1 MTAEPLNGSSPAA
14 KTTGAPEEPPPPPPV
29 EWLGLYL
36 GYHNPGPVTAGRENS
51 LLVLGPPRSGKTSSV
66 VVPNLLVAP
75 GAAVSTSTKPD
86 VLSVTGRI
94 RRRRGTC
101 WLFDPGGSLGTIE
114 GTRPLRWSPVSGCEE
129 WNTAVSTAHALVGA
143 TRTDRDFLDSTYWRE
158 RAESLLAPLL
168 HAAALVGLDVGWVLR
183 WVLRRDAREAVATI
197 SSYGNPLAADVLENI
212 MEAEERERS
221 GVFSTAANVLGAYR
235 SEAALDAAREPNF
248 DPWSFVRSSDTV
260 YVCAPGSDQDQL
272 APLVVA
278 LLDQIRRATY
288 ARPSGWPPVVWLLD
302 ELANIAPLPDL
313 PKIVSEGGGQGLVT
327 LACLQDLSQ
336 ARTRWGAAAD
346 GFLSLFRFK
355 LVLPGIADGRT
366 LELISQL
373 AGEMDVV
380 VRSVTRPR
388 SGAMGVVGALLSPKS
403 VVRPTVTDSL
413 RRQRRMP
420 VDEIS
425 RGEPGAGLV
434 VAAGDRPGYI
444 GLTPWWERPWRLS
457 PDGSVQPPEPSA
469 S

>member
-1 MTAEPLNGSSPAA
+1 MTAESVNGHRPLAASVEPADEPLPP
-14 KTTGAPEEPPPPPPV
+14 APID
-29 EWLGLYL
+29 WLGLYL
-36 GYHNPGPVTAGRENS
+36 GYSAPPVTAGRENS
-51 LLVLGPPRSGKTSSV
+51 LLVLGPPRSGKTSCV

-75 GAAVSTSTKPD
+75 GAAVSTSTKTD
-86 VLSVTGRI
+86 VLEVTGPS

-101 WLFDPGGSLGTIE
+101 WLFDPGGSLGTME

-143 TRTDRDFLDSTYWRE
+143 TRTDRDFLDSTYWRD
-158 RAESLLAPLL
+158 RAESLLGPLL

-183 WVLRRDAREAVATI
+183 WVLRRDVREAAATI

-212 MEAEERERS
+212 MGAEERERS

-248 DPWSFVRSSDTV
+248 DPWSFVRSSDTI

-288 ARPSGWPPVVWLLD
+288 ARPPGWPPVVWLLD

-336 ARTRWGAAAD
+336 ARSRWGAAAD

-355 LVLPGIADGRT
+355 LVLPGIADGQT

-380 VRSVTRPR
+380 VRSVTRSR
-388 SGAMGVVGALLSPKS
+388 QSVVGALLNPKS
-403 VVRPTVTDSL
+403 VVRPTVTDSM
-413 RRQRRMP
+413 RRQRLMP
-420 VDEIS
+420 VDEVS
-425 RGEPGAGLV
+425 RGHPGAGLV
-434 VAAGDRPGYI
+434 VAAGKRPGYI
-444 GLTPWWERPWRLS
+444 GLTPWWERPWRLK
-457 PDGSVQPPEPSA
+457 PDGSAQPELSPN
-469 S
+469 